1 MSLDINHISFEEAQ
15 VTKMINDLLAIVLHA
30 ISLISIKMLQVKQ
43 YGSHFAAVE
52 AKAWKG

>member
-30 ISLISIKMLQVKQ
+30 ISLISIKILQVK
-43 YGSHFAAVE
+43 
-52 AKAWKG
+52 